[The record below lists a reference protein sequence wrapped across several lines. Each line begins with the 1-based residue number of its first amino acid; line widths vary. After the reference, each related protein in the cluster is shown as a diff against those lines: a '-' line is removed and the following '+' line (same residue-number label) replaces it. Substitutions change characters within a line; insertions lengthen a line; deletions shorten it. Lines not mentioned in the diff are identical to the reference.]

1 MTAGHPSPYVWEI
14 DWDDDGYAQSLATIP
29 SDDVVGWDLDVGGI
43 DDDLAPTPTD
53 GTLTLYHSD
62 GRYQRAGVFTDQQL
76 RAVHPWRVTASGV
89 EQASGRAYP
98 AFGLPLLTTVEPSL
112 WILEGESVPALLSR
126 RRWQI
131 AEGELADTA
140 ASISQQAGVTV
151 TTTLDA
157 VTTAEADVGDI
168 DWTGTLTGLL
178 GRLGRAIGGFAIQ
191 RPGSIVLVESA
202 LALAAPTVGQID
214 FRTAL
219 IDATTTRVGQR
230 ADLVRTEVVVP
241 VPTENNPR
249 SRVTYSSSSAVA
261 RYGRRTIVLEPWGRL
276 RDLLI
281 AGSVWRKPWT
291 ELEVTLLDA
300 ARDTTLTELTR
311 LALQVLRVRPG
322 HVINAILPNGTGGI
336 TTYKVIVVSLRLRSY
351 GHIPE
356 RHARMMVL
364 NDSDSGIVVPAVPG
378 ADAPPAPRLI
388 VAGLTVNVH
397 WFSTRLGNADV
408 ARRSLSF
415 QPGHPGAAHGTT
427 IASDSASPVDD
438 TPGEGRWQYRLRIP
452 PSSGVWGPWARAF
465 VTDQPMPPT
474 LTAAGA
480 TVTVAW
486 PETLGAVDIRA
497 RTLANAALSVLVIA
511 EDEDGTVDGFSRT
524 YDDTPLAE
532 VPLWYSIRHPVSSGQ
547 WSDWAGPVTTRP
559 RPATEHRHLA
569 RVTRHGHW
577 GCTSWA

>member
-1 MTAGHPSPYVWEI
+1 MSP
-14 DWDDDGYAQSLATIP
+14 DDSGLPQPLRLPDRLGRRRLRPFALATIP
-29 SDDVVGWDLDVGGI
+29 SGDVVGWDIGVGGI

-53 GTLTLYHSD
+53 GTLTLYHPD
-62 GRYQRAGVFTDQQL
+62 GRYQRPGVFTDQQL
-76 RAVHPWRVTASGV
+76 RSVHPWRVTASSV

-98 AFGLPLLTTVEPSL
+98 AAGLPLLTTVEPSL
-112 WILEGESVPALLSR
+112 WILEGETVPALLSR
-126 RRWQI
+126 RRWQV

-178 GRLGRAIGGFAIQ
+178 GRLGRVIGGFAIQ
-191 RPGSIVLVESA
+191 RPDSSIVLVESS
-202 LALAAPTVGQID
+202 LARNAPTVGQID
-214 FRTAL
+214 ASTAL

-249 SRVTYSSSSAVA
+249 SRVTYSSSSAVT

-281 AGSVWRKPWT
+281 AGSVWRNPWT

-300 ARDTTLTELTR
+300 ARNNTLTELNR

-351 GHIPE
+351 GGVPE

-364 NDSDSGIVVPAVPG
+364 NDSDSDIVVPAVPG
-378 ADAPPAPRLI
+378 GDAPPAPRLI
-388 VAGLTVNVH
+388 VQGLTVSVH

-415 QPGHPGAAHGTT
+415 PPSDPGAAAGV
-427 IASDSASPVDD
+427 IVASDSASPVEG
-438 TPGEGRWQYRLRIP
+438 TPGVGRWQYRLRIP
-452 PSSGVWGPWARAF
+452 PSDGVWGPWATAF
-465 VTDQPMPPT
+465 VTDEPMPPT
-474 LTAAGA
+474 LTVNVD

-486 PETLGAVDIRA
+486 PETLGAVDIRV
-497 RTLANAALSVLVIA
+497 RRLVNAALQVLVIA
-511 EDEDGTVDGFSRT
+511 EDEDGTIDGVSRA
-524 YDDTPLAE
+524 YDDTPTLD
-532 VPLWYSIRHPVSSGQ
+532 VPLWYSVRHPVSSGQ
-547 WSDWAGPVTTRP
+547 WSDWAGPVTHSAP
-559 RPATEHRHLA
+559 HRHRA
-569 RVTRHGHW
+569 Q
-577 GCTSWA
+577 TSGSA